1 MRYTFLETIFRDS
14 VPVYLFTLTRMIPV
28 AEAEG
33 VKLYCPEGGRYAFFN
48 SPYPSHKLNTGVDLY
63 PGERFGGEAYSP
75 VDGEVVLL
83 REVKA
88 PSGHG
93 FEAADHE
100 SVIVIRNKD
109 NPETVTKLLHA
120 DPLVEVG
127 DDVRVGDVIA
137 TTIRSGYCGY
147 GTSPHFHAEI
157 RHPGDPVRARGGF
170 NLSRIGNTVGDPAE
184 ELAGEVVHVQPEFIY
199 IQMESSSIGLVGDV
213 GGEPAFLDG
222 GIPYY
227 GWMGAHIH
235 NPPNSGPIKLLG
247 RDIADIT
254 QAFSGSCK
262 ADCRGFSFSVKGKPI
277 LGLSLTLRLV
287 KETLVK
293 IIPFRLD
300 LLDVEVGE
308 WIEVQLNA
316 SF

>member
-14 VPVYLFTLTRMIPV
+14 VSVYLFTLTRMIPV

-63 PGERFGGEAYSP
+63 SGEAFGGDAYSP

-83 REVKA
+83 KQVKA

-93 FEAADHE
+93 FVAADHE
-100 SVIVIRNKD
+100 SVIVIRNRD

-127 DDVRVGDVIA
+127 DNLHVGDVIA
-137 TTIRSGYCGY
+137 TTIRSGYYGY
-147 GTSPHFHAEI
+147 ATSPHFHAEV
-157 RHPGDPVRARGGF
+157 RHPSDPVRARGGF
-170 NLSRIGNTVGDPAE
+170 YLSRIGNAVSEPAE
-184 ELAGEVVHVQPEFIY
+184 ELAGEVVCVQPEFSY
-199 IQMESSSIGLVGDV
+199 IKMESNSIGLVGKA
-213 GGEPAFLDG
+213 GGRPAFLDG

-235 NPPNSGPIKLLG
+235 NPPNSGAIKLLG
-247 RDIADIT
+247 REVADIT
-254 QAFSGSCK
+254 QAFNGSCK
-262 ADCRGFSFSVKGKPI
+262 ADCRVFSFSVKGKPI
-277 LGLSLTLRLV
+277 LGLSLTLRAV

-300 LLDVEVGE
+300 ILDVEVGE
-308 WIEVQLNA
+308 WLEVRLNA

>member
-33 VKLYCPEGGRYAFFN
+33 VQLHCPETGRYAFFN

-83 REVKA
+83 KEVKA

-127 DDVRVGDVIA
+127 DNVRVGDVIA
-137 TTIRSGYCGY
+137 TTLRSGYYGY

-157 RHPGDPVRARGGF
+157 RRPDDPIRARGGF
-170 NLSRIGNTVGDPAE
+170 NLSRIGNTVGEPAE
-184 ELAGEVVHVQPEFIY
+184 EVAGEVVHVQPEFTY
-199 IQMESSSIGLVGDV
+199 IQTSSGSIGLVGEA

-227 GWMGAHIH
+227 GWMGAHLH
-235 NPPNSGPIKLLG
+235 DPHSHGALKLLG
-247 RDIADIT
+247 HDIADIT
-254 QAFSGSCK
+254 QAFKGSCK
-262 ADCRGFSFSVKGKPI
+262 ADCRSFKFSVKGTRV
-277 LGLSLTLRLV
+277 LGLSLTLRPMKV
-287 KETLVK
+287 TLVK
-293 IIPFRLD
+293 IIPLRLSN
-300 LLDVEVGE
+300 LDVEVGE
-308 WIEVQLNA
+308 WLEVQLNI
-316 SF
+316 

>member
-14 VPVYLFTLTRMIPV
+14 VPVYLFMLTRMIPV

-33 VKLYCPEGGRYAFFN
+33 VQLYCPERGRYAFFN

-63 PGERFGGEAYSP
+63 PGERFGGDAYSP

-93 FEAADHE
+93 FEAADYE

-127 DDVRVGDVIA
+127 DNVSIGDVIA
-137 TTIRSGYCGY
+137 TTLRSGYYGY

-157 RHPGDPVRARGGF
+157 RRPDDPIRARGGF
-170 NLSRIGNTVGDPAE
+170 NLSRIGNTVGEPAE
-184 ELAGEVVHVQPEFIY
+184 KIAGEVVHVQQEFAY
-199 IQMESSSIGLVGDV
+199 IQMDSGSIGLVGEA
-213 GGEPAFLDG
+213 GEEPAFLDG

-227 GWMGAHIH
+227 GWMGAHIR
-235 NPPNSGPIKLLG
+235 NPPSSGTIKLLG

-254 QAFSGSCK
+254 QAFNGSCK

-277 LGLSLTLRLV
+277 LGLSLILRPV

-300 LLDVEVGE
+300 ILDLEVGE
-308 WIEVQLNA
+308 WLGVQLNV
-316 SF
+316 

>member
-14 VPVYLFTLTRMIPV
+14 VSVYLFTLTRMIPV

-33 VKLYCPEGGRYAFFN
+33 VQIYCPEHGRFAFFN
-48 SPYPSHKLNTGVDLY
+48 SPYPPHKLNTGVDLY
-63 PGERFGGEAYSP
+63 PGERFGGDAYSP

-127 DDVRVGDVIA
+127 DNVRIGDVIA
-137 TTIRSGYCGY
+137 TTLRSGYYGY
-147 GTSPHFHAEI
+147 GTSPHFHVEI
-157 RHPGDPVRARGGF
+157 RRPDDPIRARGGF
-170 NLSRIGNTVGDPAE
+170 NLSRIGNTVSEPAE
-184 ELAGEVVHVQPEFIY
+184 EIEGEVVHVQPEFVY
-199 IQMESSSIGLVGDV
+199 IQINSPSIGLVGEA
-213 GGEPAFLDG
+213 GGNPAFLDG

-227 GWMGAHIH
+227 GWLGAHLH
-235 NPPNSGPIKLLG
+235 DPPSNGVLKLLG
-247 RDIADIT
+247 QNIADIT
-254 QAFSGSCK
+254 QAFKGSCK
-262 ADCRGFSFSVKGKPI
+262 ADCRGFSFSVKGARV
-277 LGLSLTLRLV
+277 LGLSLTLRPN

-293 IIPFRLD
+293 IIPLRHSSLD
-300 LLDVEVGE
+300 IEVGE
-308 WIEVQLNA
+308 WLEVRLNL
-316 SF
+316 